1 MKLVQWPD
9 NFPDMTDATPDLRA
23 LRRIGIA
30 LVAAAVITF
39 GIAIALI
46 LHPPSGPSV
55 VHPAKA
61 CLCKKPCCP
70 RHH

>member
-9 NFPDMTDATPDLRA
+9 NFPDMTDATPNLRA
-23 LRRIGIA
+23 LRRIGMA

-46 LHPPSGPSV
+46 LCPPPRPRV
-55 VHPAKA
+55 IHPAKA
-61 CLCKKPCCP
+61 CLCQKASCP
-70 RHH
+70 RRP